1 MLPIIDLDLVDGPEI
16 ARAVRTFVD
25 GISVAIAIAAPDT
38 LALTRSST
46 AFEVPLASAA
56 ERYELWTRALDG
68 RELAVDRL
76 AQQFRLEPAQI
87 ADLAATV
94 DDVTTFDE
102 LWTACRDV
110 SRPRLDDLARKVEP
124 IATWDSLVLGA
135 PAIATLHE
143 LVHQLEHRH
152 KVHEQ
157 WGLARGDQR
166 GQAITALFHG
176 PSGTGKTHAAEV
188 IARAAK
194 LDLFHIDLSQV
205 VDKYVGETEKRLRR
219 IFDAA
224 EQGGA
229 VLLFDEADALFG
241 KRGNIERGTDRWA
254 NLEVS
259 YLLQRME
266 RYHGLAILTTNAKDS
281 LDQAFLRRLR
291 FVVPFAFPDVT
302 LRTELWR
309 NVFGCDV
316 PLVGFDPTK
325 LARLQLTGASI
336 KNIATRAAFHA
347 AHERTDVGMN
357 HVMAAARSEFAKLE
371 VPFPELEMRAAGR
384 A

>member
-1 MLPIIDLDLVDGPEI
+1 VLSEAIWRRRN
-16 ARAVRTFVD
+16 RAVFRVF
-25 GISVAIAIAAPDT
+25 
-38 LALTRSST
+38 
-46 AFEVPLASAA
+46 
-56 ERYELWTRALDG
+56 
-68 RELAVDRL
+68 

-87 ADLAATV
+87 TDLAATV
-94 DDVTTFDE
+94 DAETTFDD
-102 LWTACRDV
+102 LWTACRDL
-110 SRPRLDDLARKVEP
+110 SRPRIDDLARKIDP
-124 IATWDSLVLGA
+124 IATWDNLVLA
-135 PAIATLHE
+135 PHVISTLRDI
-143 LVHQLEHRH
+143 VSQLEHRH
-152 KVHEQ
+152 LVHEQ

-241 KRGNIERGTDRWA
+241 KRGSIERGTDRWA

-266 RYHGLAILTTNAKDS
+266 RYHGLAILTTNAKSS
-281 LDQAFLRRLR
+281 LDHAFLRRLR

-302 LRTELWR
+302 LRVELWR
-309 NVFGCDV
+309 RVFPAGA
-316 PLVGFDPTK
+316 PLVDIDPARF
-325 LARLQLTGASI
+325 ARLQLTGASI
-336 KNIATRAAFHA
+336 KNVATKAAFHA
-347 AHERTDVGMN
+347 AHDRSAITMD
-357 HVMAAARSEFAKLE
+357 HLTAAARSEFAKLE
-371 VPFPELEMRAAGR
+371 MPFPELEMLSAGR
-384 A
+384 V